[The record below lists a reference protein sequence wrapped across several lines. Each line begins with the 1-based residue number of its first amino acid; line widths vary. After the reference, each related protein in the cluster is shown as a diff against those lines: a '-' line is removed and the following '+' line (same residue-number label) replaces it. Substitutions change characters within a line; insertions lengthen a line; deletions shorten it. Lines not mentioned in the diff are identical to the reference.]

1 MRGSIVKRGKSY
13 SYVFAL
19 EADHE
24 GKRRQRWVGGF
35 RTKKEA
41 EAGLAEALGRVQA
54 GTYSDAGR
62 QTVRE
67 FCEQW
72 IESVASSLAPSTVS
86 DYRRIIQGT
95 HLGQRIGNRRGRR
108 SNRVARMRDRDR
120 LPDLRGNG
128 HEPKADHTRKPH
140 RLLRTVL

>member
-1 MRGSIVKRGKSY
+1 MSGSIVKRGKTY

-19 EADHE
+19 EPDDE
-24 GKRRQRWVGGF
+24 GKRRQKWVGGF

-41 EAGLAEALGRVQA
+41 EAGLAEALGCVHA

-72 IESVASSLAPSTVS
+72 IEKGRVVAGAE
-86 DYRRIIQGT
+86 
-95 HLGQRIGNRRGRR
+95 H
-108 SNRVARMRDRDR
+108 RV
-120 LPDLRGNG
+120 
-128 HEPKADHTRKPH
+128 
-140 RLLRTVL
+140 